1 MIGTRFDKPL
11 QNDQIQQMKE
21 VVTGEG
27 DNKETMSISETVDNP
42 APNTYKKYAE
52 AAQWCNENNATIED
66 KGDYY
71 EVVAIPDPTVD
82 EVRERKLSELNNKFD
97 AWRTDGATL
106 ISSLGFEADADEKAN
121 ADVTG
126 LVTLGES
133 ATFMDANNV
142 AHELTIDELKV
153 LQTEIIESGSKQ
165 YQVKWAYREQINAA
179 TTVDELNAIEVV
191 FTPIDFTSTETT
203 DGV

>member
-11 QNDQIQQMKE
+11 QNDQIQQM
-21 VVTGEG
+21 
-27 DNKETMSISETVDNP
+27 SEERGLPTYVDNP

-191 FTPIDFTSTETT
+191 FTPIDFTSTETA